1 MLQKLKNLPD
11 TPGVYQFFDE
21 KGRLLYVG
29 KAKSLKNRVK
39 SYFRFSPEFL
49 PSPTLGQRIH
59 KMISEAQNIEYIV
72 LNAESDAL
80 VLENSLIKQLKPK
93 YNILLRDDKTYP
105 YIFVDLAEK
114 YPRFEITRRVIK
126 GKNVKYFGPFVS
138 GSRELLDALYENY
151 RLVQKASC
159 LKGKKA
165 CLFYQIDKCLAP
177 CEFDVDEAAYKKM
190 VDEAMGAINDTKG
203 LLKKLEAKM
212 SALAE
217 EFRYEEAAALRD
229 KIVAIKKITVTS
241 EVDLA
246 KNDNFD
252 IFAVAKGSNAAC
264 VVRFFIRDGKLV
276 SSSHSFAS
284 LSEASDEEAIDE
296 LYSQALLEF
305 YTKEHPFVSQNIY
318 TLHEIDEGD
327 KAAIEE
333 LASEKIGKKIKIS
346 TPKKKEHQNI
356 AAIALKN
363 GFELLRQRGESAFAA
378 MSIELK
384 ELLEL
389 KSTPTRIETFDNSH
403 LFGSSPVASMVVW
416 DERFKKDE
424 YRHYNLEA
432 TSEYEQMREA
442 LTRRAESFDKN
453 PPPDLWLLDGG
464 KANLTLALNI
474 LESVGVNIDVAAIAK
489 EKIDGKAHRA
499 KNSANDMLYIESKI
513 LKLPPSDK
521 RLQFLQ
527 NLRDEAHRFAV
538 TFHRKQK
545 GKKDKEIELMKL
557 KGIKEGKIKRLLDYF
572 GNFETIRAASVEEL
586 SNAVGAKDAEAIY
599 GFYKKVITR

>member
-59 KMISEAQNIEYIV
+59 KMISEAQNLEYIV

-212 SALAE
+212 SALA
-217 EFRYEEAAALRD
+217 R
-229 KIVAIKKITVTS
+229 
-241 EVDLA
+241 
-246 KNDNFD
+246 
-252 IFAVAKGSNAAC
+252 
-264 VVRFFIRDGKLV
+264 
-276 SSSHSFAS
+276 SFA
-284 LSEASDEEAIDE
+284 
-296 LYSQALLEF
+296 
-305 YTKEHPFVSQNIY
+305 TKRRRRCE
-318 TLHEIDEGD
+318 
-327 KAAIEE
+327 
-333 LASEKIGKKIKIS
+333 
-346 TPKKKEHQNI
+346 
-356 AAIALKN
+356 
-363 GFELLRQRGESAFAA
+363 
-378 MSIELK
+378 
-384 ELLEL
+384 
-389 KSTPTRIETFDNSH
+389 TR
-403 LFGSSPVASMVVW
+403 
-416 DERFKKDE
+416 
-424 YRHYNLEA
+424 
-432 TSEYEQMREA
+432 
-442 LTRRAESFDKN
+442 
-453 PPPDLWLLDGG
+453 
-464 KANLTLALNI
+464 
-474 LESVGVNIDVAAIAK
+474 
-489 EKIDGKAHRA
+489 
-499 KNSANDMLYIESKI
+499 
-513 LKLPPSDK
+513 
-521 RLQFLQ
+521 
-527 NLRDEAHRFAV
+527 
-538 TFHRKQK
+538 
-545 GKKDKEIELMKL
+545 
-557 KGIKEGKIKRLLDYF
+557 
-572 GNFETIRAASVEEL
+572 
-586 SNAVGAKDAEAIY
+586 
-599 GFYKKVITR
+599 